1 MACRKTIEPPTDKQM
16 KDDPTLG
23 DKFRRDQ
30 RGIIVKRFDELPVAD
45 LEIILPDKTIGLK
58 LIDNLTLY
66 GTAIGALVGGVFAFF
81 GANLDLNFVLSTL
94 GVVSGKLFQ
103 VSVAPPP
110 LRCHVLQMSLAVQAL
125 CACSWAPRRRA

>member
-1 MACRKTIEPPTDKQM
+1 M
-16 KDDPTLG
+16 KADPTLG

-30 RGIIVKRFDELPVAD
+30 RGIVVKRFDELPVAD
-45 LEIILPDKTIGLK
+45 LEIIMPDLTIGLK

-66 GTAIGALVGGVFAFF
+66 GTAVGALVGGIVAFF

-103 VSVAPPP
+103 VRAELHSFAFTSVLFSIHHLNCLPA
-110 LRCHVLQMSLAVQAL
+110 
-125 CACSWAPRRRA
+125 

>member
-1 MACRKTIEPPTDKQM
+1 MKPPSEKEL
-16 KDDPTLG
+16 KADPGLA

-30 RGIIVKRFDELPVAD
+30 RGIVVKRFDELPVAD

-66 GTAIGALVGGVFAFF
+66 GTAVGALVGGIVAFF

-103 VSVAPPP
+103 V
-110 LRCHVLQMSLAVQAL
+110 
-125 CACSWAPRRRA
+125 